1 MLSARLDIPDTMSF
15 AAMEMEEPDSSVRKY
30 LLSGLAT
37 VVVLIAGIGG
47 WAATT
52 RLGGA
57 VLAPGTVVV
66 ESSVKKVQ
74 HPTGG
79 IIGEIRVKEGD
90 RIEANDILVRLDE
103 TATRANLQ
111 MITNLLDELI
121 VRQTRLEAERDDAT
135 GFSMPEDLG
144 ARQSDPRVQS
154 NFATEEVIF
163 AARRNTCESQ
173 KSQYKEQIEQLRNQI
188 TGMQDQTSAKEKEI
202 VFIAAELDDLIGLE
216 KKQLVPKTR
225 LVSLRR
231 EEVRLR
237 GEHGQLVAS
246 AAQARGKIA
255 ETELQSLGHLQD
267 RKSEV
272 VKELREVQSK
282 RAELTER
289 KITADDQL
297 RRVDLRAPQSGIVH
311 QLSVHTVGGVIEAGE
326 QIMTIVPQGEQLVVE
341 AKVAPR
347 DIDQVRVDHTV
358 NIRFP
363 AFDMRTTPEFEG
375 RVSRISADLTRDD
388 ATAPSY
394 YVARI
399 VLNQEKLRSTQ
410 GLKLVP
416 GMPAEVQIAT
426 ADRTAMSYLMKP
438 IEDQVARAFK
448 ER

>member
-1 MLSARLDIPDTMSF
+1 
-15 AAMEMEEPDSSVRKY
+15 
-30 LLSGLAT
+30 
-37 VVVLIAGIGG
+37 
-47 WAATT
+47 
-52 RLGGA
+52 
-57 VLAPGTVVV
+57 
-66 ESSVKKVQ
+66 
-74 HPTGG
+74 
-79 IIGEIRVKEGD
+79 
-90 RIEANDILVRLDE
+90 
-103 TATRANLQ
+103 
-111 MITNLLDELI
+111 
-121 VRQTRLEAERDDAT
+121 
-135 GFSMPEDLG
+135 
-144 ARQSDPRVQS
+144 
-154 NFATEEVIF
+154 
-163 AARRNTCESQ
+163 
-173 KSQYKEQIEQLRNQI
+173 
-188 TGMQDQTSAKEKEI
+188 
-202 VFIAAELDDLIGLE
+202 
-216 KKQLVPKTR
+216 
-225 LVSLRR
+225 
-231 EEVRLR
+231 
-237 GEHGQLVAS
+237 
-246 AAQARGKIA
+246 
-255 ETELQSLGHLQD
+255 
-267 RKSEV
+267 V

-347 DIDQVRVDHTV
+347 DIDQVRVDHIV

-388 ATAPSY
+388 ASAPSY